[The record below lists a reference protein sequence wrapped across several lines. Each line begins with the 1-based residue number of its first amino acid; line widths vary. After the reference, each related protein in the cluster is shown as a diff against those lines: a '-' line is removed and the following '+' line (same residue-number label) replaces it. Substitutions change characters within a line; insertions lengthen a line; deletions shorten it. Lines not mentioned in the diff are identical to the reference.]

1 MGIAMFNTGSPMSK
15 FDELSNL
22 VVLIHIDIIGVTE
35 IWLHDEL
42 KDHEGHLPGYVLF
55 RQGELGVALNVKSKL

>member
-1 MGIAMFNTGSPMSK
+1 MGIAMFDAGSPMSK

-22 VVLIHIDIIGVTE
+22 ANLIHIDVISATE

-42 KDHEGHLPGYVLF
+42 EDHEVYLSGYVLF
-55 RQGELGVALNVKSKL
+55 RHRHPSSKRRE

>member
-1 MGIAMFNTGSPMSK
+1 MGIAMFNAGSSMSK

-22 VVLIHIDIIGVTE
+22 VVLINIDIIGVTE

-42 KDHEGHLPGYVLF
+42 KDHEVNLSGYVLF
-55 RQGELGVALNVKSKL
+55 RHRHLSSKRGE